1 MPLIVG
7 FPSGG
12 GESGSL
18 ETSIPKITCAFVIEA
33 GAEISVSKDLSVPV
47 PVLTYTAAV
56 AAQ

>member
-7 FPSGG
+7 FHSGG
-12 GESGSL
+12 GGSGNL

-33 GAEISVSKDLSVPV
+33 GADIPVSKDLLASVPD
-47 PVLTYTAAV
+47 LTYTAAV